1 MNISER
7 FINYT
12 KVNTTTN
19 PENGSLGVMPSSDGQ
34 WILANMLKDEL
45 ESLNGVSNIE
55 LRENGILTAEIP
67 SNTSKKVPTIAF
79 FAHLDTSSEH
89 TNDTKA
95 SLIDYLGGDIQ
106 LKNGLSISVL
116 ENPELKNYIGDKIFV
131 TDGTSLLGADD
142 KAAIAAIMEMLE
154 YFSKSTEEKHGTIR
168 VAFLPDEEQG
178 LLGAKAFKS
187 PNFADFGY
195 TLDCCG
201 IGEFV
206 CENWNAGN
214 AVVEFVG
221 QSAHPMNSKGN
232 LKNSILIAQKF
243 MQLFPST
250 ETPEVTEGKEG
261 YYWMKKMSGNSAKT
275 LLNIDI
281 RDFSVQGY
289 EKRKQFIRDAVHSF
303 KLLYGKEAIKLSISD
318 RYKNVANF
326 LNESDSSSTPV
337 SLALEAYRENNI
349 KPKLIPMR
357 GGYDGAVLS
366 EFGIPC
372 PNIFTGAH
380 NFHSIYEYLP
390 LKSLILASSVIKSIV
405 KNNARAK

>member
-7 FINYT
+7 FVNYT
-12 KVNTTTN
+12 KINTTTN
-19 PENGSLGVMPSSDGQ
+19 PEKGSSGIMPSSDGQ
-34 WILANMLKDEL
+34 WILANKLKDEL

-55 LRENGILTAEIP
+55 LKENGILTAEIP

-89 TNDTKA
+89 TNDTNA

-106 LKNGLSISVL
+106 LKNGLSIRVL

-154 YFSKSTEEKHGTIR
+154 YFSKNTEEKHGTIR

-289 EKRKQFIRDAVHSF
+289 EKRKQFIRDAVYSF
-303 KLLYGKEAIKLSISD
+303 KLLYGQETIKLSISD
-318 RYKNVANF
+318 RYKNVASF
-326 LNESDSSSTPV
+326 LNESDGSSTPV

-390 LKSLILASSVIKSIV
+390 LKSLISASSVIKSIV

>member
-12 KVNTTTN
+12 KINTTTN
-19 PENGSLGVMPSSDGQ
+19 PEKGSLGIMPSSDGQ
-34 WILANMLKDEL
+34 WILANKLKDEL

-55 LRENGILTAEIP
+55 LKENGILTAEIP

-89 TNDTKA
+89 TNDTNA

-106 LKNGLSISVL
+106 LKNGLSIKVL
-116 ENPELKNYIGDKIFV
+116 ENPELKNYIGDRIFV

-303 KLLYGKEAIKLSISD
+303 KLLYGQEAIKLSISD

-326 LNESDSSSTPV
+326 LNESDGSSTPV

>member
-12 KVNTTTN
+12 KINTTTN
-19 PENGSLGVMPSSDGQ
+19 PEKGSLGIMPSSDGQ
-34 WILANMLKDEL
+34 WVLANKLKDEL

-89 TNDTKA
+89 TNDTNA
-95 SLIDYLGGDIQ
+95 SLIDYLGGDIH
-106 LKNGLSISVL
+106 LKNGLSIKVL
-116 ENPELKNYIGDKIFV
+116 ENPELKNYIGDRIFV

-142 KAAIAAIMEMLE
+142 KAAITAIMEMLE
-154 YFSKSTEEKHGTIR
+154 YFSKNTEEKHGTIR

-303 KLLYGKEAIKLSISD
+303 KLLYGQEIIKLSISD
-318 RYKNVANF
+318 RYKNVASF
-326 LNESDSSSTPV
+326 LNESDGSSTPV

-390 LKSLILASSVIKSIV
+390 LKSLISASSVIKSIV

>member
-12 KVNTTTN
+12 KINTTTN
-19 PENGSLGVMPSSDGQ
+19 PEKGSLGIMPSSDGQ
-34 WILANMLKDEL
+34 WILANKLKDEL

-55 LRENGILTAEIP
+55 LKENGILTAEIP

-89 TNDTKA
+89 TNDTNA

-106 LKNGLSISVL
+106 LKNGLSIRVL

-154 YFSKSTEEKHGTIR
+154 YFSKNTEEKHGTIR

-303 KLLYGKEAIKLSISD
+303 KLLYGQETIKLSISD
-318 RYKNVANF
+318 RYKNVASF
-326 LNESDSSSTPV
+326 LNESDGSSTPV

-390 LKSLILASSVIKSIV
+390 LKSLISASSVIKSIV

>member
-12 KVNTTTN
+12 KINTTTN
-19 PENGSLGVMPSSDGQ
+19 PEKGSLGIMPSSDGQ
-34 WILANMLKDEL
+34 WILANKLKDEL

-55 LRENGILTAEIP
+55 LKENGILTAEIP

-89 TNDTKA
+89 TNDTNA

-106 LKNGLSISVL
+106 LKNGLSIKVL
-116 ENPELKNYIGDKIFV
+116 ENPELKNYIGDRIFV

-142 KAAIAAIMEMLE
+142 KAAITAIMEMLE
-154 YFSKSTEEKHGTIR
+154 YFSKNTEEKHGTIR

-303 KLLYGKEAIKLSISD
+303 KLLYGQEAIKLSISD

-326 LNESDSSSTPV
+326 LNESDGSSTPV

-390 LKSLILASSVIKSIV
+390 LKSLISASSVIKSIV